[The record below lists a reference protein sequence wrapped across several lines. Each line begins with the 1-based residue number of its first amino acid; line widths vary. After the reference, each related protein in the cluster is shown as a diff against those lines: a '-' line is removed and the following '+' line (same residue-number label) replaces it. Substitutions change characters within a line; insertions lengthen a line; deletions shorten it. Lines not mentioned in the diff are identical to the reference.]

1 MTEIHSVTIQIARP
15 MGNDPGTIEQSHY
28 FVDKGGVVVLCYG
41 DGTRSRV
48 KAYASDAGV
57 VSRRRS

>member
-28 FVDKGGVVVLCYG
+28 RIDKNVVILCHR
-41 DGTRSRV
+41 DGSPIR
-48 KAYASDAGV
+48 AA
-57 VSRRRS
+57 RRPSAR